1 MSVWQSPVAAGK
13 CQKGRQVRSSGMP
26 SAMLAESDVA
36 VSQSGFHGRK
46 FSRPQV
52 LLAQQFI
59 DFARAHCAKKHTLGV
74 DPAAFYLLRA
84 AADEYRTRG
93 AERDQFMGVDRQ
105 MVEGKLAGVF
115 DKIPGHPMIF
125 AGRGDVLDLLA
136 KVAAPDLG
144 PAGSRGSY
152 ECDREARLVRH
163 RHQCRLPVARQTFN
177 AHALSID

>member
-1 MSVWQSPVAAGK
+1 MSLWQSPVAAGK
-13 CQKGRQVRSSGMP
+13 CQKGRTVGSSGMA
-26 SAMLAESDVA
+26 SATLAERDAA

-46 FSRPQV
+46 FSRPQG

-105 MVEGKLAGVF
+105 MVEGKLPGVF
-115 DKIPGHPMIF
+115 DKIPGPPRISAATPAALALPANVPAPHPVPPVHVPD
-125 AGRGDVLDLLA
+125 ALLGINPA
-136 KVAAPDLG
+136 WLALADQAVNSLG
-144 PAGSRGSY
+144 
-152 ECDREARLVRH
+152 
-163 RHQCRLPVARQTFN
+163 
-177 AHALSID
+177 